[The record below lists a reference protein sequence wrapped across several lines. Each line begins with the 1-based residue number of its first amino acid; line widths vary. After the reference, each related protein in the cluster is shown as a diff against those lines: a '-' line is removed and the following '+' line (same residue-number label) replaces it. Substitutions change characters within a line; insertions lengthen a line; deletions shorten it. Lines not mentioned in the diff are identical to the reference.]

1 MAGATTYQLD
11 WQGPLALV
19 ASGKDYFLDSPAAQ
33 RPGIYMWAFE
43 YHQGYL
49 IYGAGLTTRP
59 LASRI
64 REDLRSIRSG
74 EWTVLDGPSAQSGV
88 RREFWHGMWA
98 TYNTPARQAE
108 RAARR
113 VEIERAADAM
123 LSHMR
128 VFLANLPPDK
138 RVLGRV
144 EAAIMNLLYAGAS
157 PICDLPD
164 KGMHLE
170 PRRPDERAMTMLSRA
185 GVTLHGLPSSFE
197 A

>member
-1 MAGATTYQLD
+1 MAGAATYQLD
-11 WQGPLALV
+11 WRGPLALL
-19 ASGKDYFLDSPAAQ
+19 ASGDNYYLNSTAASK
-33 RPGIYMWAFE
+33 PGIYMWAFE
-43 YHQGYL
+43 YQGGYL

-64 REDLRSIRSG
+64 KEDLRSIRSG
-74 EWTVLDGPSAQSGV
+74 EWTVLDGPSAQRGI
-88 RREFWHGMWA
+88 RQEFWHGMWA

-113 VEIERAADAM
+113 VEIERAAEAM
-123 LSHMR
+123 LGCMR

-144 EAAIMNLLYAGAS
+144 EAAIMSLLYACDS
-157 PICDLPD
+157 PMCDLPD

-170 PRRPDERAMTMLSRA
+170 PRRPNEPPLTMLSQA
-185 GVTLHGLPSSFE
+185 QVILHGMPSTFE